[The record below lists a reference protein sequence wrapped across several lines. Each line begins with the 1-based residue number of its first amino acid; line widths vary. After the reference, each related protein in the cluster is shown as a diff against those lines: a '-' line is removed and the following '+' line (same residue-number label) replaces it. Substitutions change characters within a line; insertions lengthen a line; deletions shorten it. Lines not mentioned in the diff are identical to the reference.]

1 MTACINNTPN
11 KLSLSKQIKRTFNN
25 YQKKIKPL
33 TWYRYNAGSLGERY
47 TRYSEYKISYMFA
60 IGVVSDVKSA
70 IQIKT
75 NK

>member
-1 MTACINNTPN
+1 MTECINNTSN
-11 KLSLSKQIKRTFNN
+11 KLSLSKQIKRIFNN

-33 TWYRYNAGSLGERY
+33 TWNKYNAGSLGEIY
-47 TRYSEYKISYMFA
+47 TRYSEYTITYMFA